1 MMTVKTATW
10 RRMTSADLSAVNA
23 IAAVVHAAY
32 PEDAAVFAERLAL
45 HPGGCFVLETADGLG
60 GYLISH
66 PWHFKQPPALNALLG
81 RIPQPASTYYLH
93 DIALLPEARGS
104 GAAAAVIK
112 ELVRHAAGIA
122 NNITLVALSGT
133 VQFWQRQGFAR
144 LADPALDAKLKS
156 YDADACYMQ
165 RRL

>member
-1 MMTVKTATW
+1 MIVKTATW
-10 RRMTSADLSAVNA
+10 RGMKPADLSAVNA

-45 HPGGCFVLETADGLG
+45 HPGGCFVLDTAHGLG

-66 PWHFKQPPALNALLG
+66 PWHLKQPPALNALLG
-81 RIPQPASTYYLH
+81 SVPLPASTYYLH
-93 DIALLPEARGS
+93 DIALLPEARGG
-104 GAAAAVIK
+104 GAASAVIR
-112 ELVRHAAGIA
+112 ELVRHAAGMA
-122 NNITLVALSGT
+122 DNITLVALSGT

-156 YDADACYMQ
+156 YDAEACYMQ

>member
-1 MMTVKTATW
+1 MVKAAAWRGMTP
-10 RRMTSADLSAVNA
+10 ADLAAVNA

-45 HPGGCFVLETADGLG
+45 HPGGCFVLDTADGLG

-66 PWHFKQPPALNALLG
+66 PWHLSQPPALNALLG
-81 RIPQPASTYYLH
+81 SVPQPASTYYLH
-93 DIALLPEARGS
+93 DIALLPEARGG
-104 GAAAAVIK
+104 GAASAVIR
-112 ELVRHAAGIA
+112 ELVRHAEGIA
-122 NNITLVALSGT
+122 DNITLVALSGT

-156 YDADACYMQ
+156 YDAEACYMQ

>member
-1 MMTVKTATW
+1 MIVKTATW
-10 RRMTSADLSAVNA
+10 RGMTPADLSAVNA

-45 HPGGCFVLETADGLG
+45 HPGGCFVLDTAQGLG

-66 PWHFKQPPALNALLG
+66 PWHLKQPPALNTLLG
-81 RIPQPASTYYLH
+81 SVPLPASTYYLH
-93 DIALLPEARGS
+93 DIALLPEARGG
-104 GAAAAVIK
+104 GAASAVIR

-122 NNITLVALSGT
+122 DNITLVALSGT

-156 YDADACYMQ
+156 YDAEACYMQ

>member
-1 MMTVKTATW
+1 MVKTAIW
-10 RRMTSADLSAVNA
+10 RGMTPADLAAVNA

-32 PEDAAVFAERLAL
+32 PEDATVFAERLAL
-45 HPGGCFVLETADGLG
+45 HPGGCFVLDTAHGLG

-66 PWHFKQPPALNALLG
+66 PWHLSQPPALNALLG
-81 RIPQPASTYYLH
+81 SVPQPASTYYLH
-93 DIALLPEARGS
+93 DVALLPEARGG
-104 GAAAAVIK
+104 GAASAVIR

-122 NNITLVALSGT
+122 DNITLVALSGT

-156 YDADACYMQ
+156 YDAEACYMQ

>member
-1 MMTVKTATW
+1 MNLKTADW
-10 RRMTSADLSAVNA
+10 RGMTPADLSAVNA

-45 HPGGCFVLETADGLG
+45 HPGGCFVLGSADGPG

-66 PWHFKQPPALNALLG
+66 PWHLGQPPALNALLG
-81 RIPQPASTYYLH
+81 SIPEPASTYYLH
-93 DIALLPEARGS
+93 DIALLPEARGG
-104 GAAAAVIK
+104 GAASAVIA

-122 NNITLVALSGT
+122 DNITLVALSGT

-156 YDADACYMQ
+156 YDAEACYMQ